1 MTNNMSMDVAQGEA
15 YQVEDVVMGVAMEVV
30 ICMVSH
36 NTNKIRMVMTMRTTI
51 NWNMG
56 RNSNK

>member
-1 MTNNMSMDVAQGEA
+1 MTNNMSMDVAQDEA
-15 YQVEDVVMGVAMEVV
+15 YQVEDVVVVVGVEVV

-36 NTNKIRMVMTMRTTI
+36 NTNEIRMIMTMRTII
-51 NWNMG
+51 NWN